1 MEFVSTL
8 LLVLFIIVAVL
19 LVAMVLLQDD
29 QGEGLGGMF
38 GGSGSSAFGA
48 KSGSVLVKTTT
59 VLGILFFVSSLGLAW
74 VSRTQSDDDIL
85 KAAVKAEI
93 ESVEGSDWWEE
104 KPAAE
109 AETKTETESE

>member
-29 QGEGLGGMF
+29 QGEGLGGVF
-38 GGSGSSAFGA
+38 GGGGSSPFGA
-48 KSGSVLVKTTT
+48 KSGSVLVKFTS
-59 VLGILFFVSSLGLAW
+59 VLGILFLVSSLGLAW
-74 VSRTQSDDDIL
+74 VSRTKSDDDIL

-93 ESVEGSDWWEE
+93 ESEEGSNYWDES
-104 KPAAE
+104 P
-109 AETKTETESE
+109 ETESK

>member
-29 QGEGLGGMF
+29 QGEGLGGVF
-38 GGSGSSAFGA
+38 GGSGSSPFGA
-48 KSGSVLVKTTT
+48 KSGNVLVKTTT
-59 VLGILFFVSSLGLAW
+59 VLGVLFFVTSLGLAW

-85 KAAVKAEI
+85 KAAIRAEI
-93 ESVEGSDWWEE
+93 QSEEGSNFWVEDPETSTE
-104 KPAAE
+104 KS
-109 AETKTETESE
+109 ETE

>member
-19 LVAMVLLQDD
+19 LVILVLLQDD
-29 QGEGLGGMF
+29 QGEGLGGVF
-38 GGSGSSAFGA
+38 GGASSSPFGA

-59 VLGILFFVSSLGLAW
+59 VLGVLFFVSSLGLAW
-74 VSRTQSDDDIL
+74 VSRSQSDDDIL

-93 ESVEGSDWWEE
+93 ESVEGSNWWDT
-104 KPAAE
+104 PAADDT
-109 AETKTETESE
+109 ETK

>member
-19 LVAMVLLQDD
+19 LVAMVLIQDD

-38 GGSGSSAFGA
+38 GGSGSSPFGA
-48 KSGSVLVKTTT
+48 KSGSVLVKFTT

-74 VSRTQSDDDIL
+74 VSRTTSDDDIL

-93 ESVEGSDWWEE
+93 ESDEGSDWWDGSEE
-104 KPAAE
+104 ETEAE
-109 AETKTETESE
+109 AEKESN

>member
-29 QGEGLGGMF
+29 QGEGLGSMF
-38 GGSGSSAFGA
+38 GGSSSSPFGA
-48 KSGSVLVKTTT
+48 KSGSILAKTTT
-59 VLGILFFVSSLGLAW
+59 VLGILFFVTTFGLAW
-74 VSRTQSDDDIL
+74 VSRTKSNDDIL

-93 ESVEGSDWWEE
+93 ESAEGSNWWTEPE
-104 KPAAE
+104 AE
-109 AETKTETESE
+109 TETKTE